1 MSRQR
6 EQKLAAIY
14 DAFDANNYKVSV
26 TITISVRQCMLEHLQ
41 ALLQHMSPELCTR

>member
-14 DAFDANNYKVSV
+14 DAFDAKNYKVSLV
-26 TITISVRQCMLEHLQ
+26 MVSYWS
-41 ALLQHMSPELCTR
+41 ALCTSACQC